1 LSSFLPTR
9 PEGKCLAAPLSRSS
23 FAFPKFR
30 VVWLSPFQ
38 KITDKIQYLIKV
50 CLKRFMTAIDNV
62 DLGSGQV
69 PLITMRFV
77 HVEKHIIFSP
87 NDQCW
92 RLVITKVLLKH
103 WEHVDIVFE
112 ITIQLKLHID
122 IAGPFHTFPIEQP

>member
-1 LSSFLPTR
+1 MLLLIEGHVVRAFVFGNPFFSFLRVDRGLLFLFARHNELSSFLPTR
-9 PEGKCLAAPLSRSS
+9 PEGKCLAAPISRSS

-77 HVEKHIIFSP
+77 HVEKH
-87 NDQCW
+87 
-92 RLVITKVLLKH
+92 
-103 WEHVDIVFE
+103 
-112 ITIQLKLHID
+112 
-122 IAGPFHTFPIEQP
+122 